1 MDNDYSNNHTIFVD
15 DEKDMENWSAPKY
28 FNTLPELV
36 DQKYNRISEEQLKE
50 NAFASNIMDEKEL
63 KKIKE
68 KREMR
73 YKELGEAMN
82 DQETVDRVMSHIE
95 LQKNLN
101 QKGRKVKVASGK
113 NGFAD
118 VYRWSFERKK

>member
-1 MDNDYSNNHTIFVD
+1 MDNSYSNNHTIFVE
-15 DEKDMENWSAPKY
+15 DEKDMDNWSAATY

-36 DQKYNRISEEQLKE
+36 SHKYNRISEEQLKQDSIST
-50 NAFASNIMDEKEL
+50 NMTSEKEL
-63 KKIKE
+63 KKIRE
-68 KREMR
+68 KRAER
-73 YKELGEAMN
+73 YKELDENMK

>member
-1 MDNDYSNNHTIFVD
+1 
-15 DEKDMENWSAPKY
+15 MENWSAANY

-36 DQKYNRISEEQLKE
+36 DRKYNRLSEDQLK
-50 NAFASNIMDEKEL
+50 NNVFSSNIYDEKEL

-68 KREMR
+68 KREDR
-73 YKELGEAMN
+73 FKELAEN
-82 DQETVDRVMSHIE
+82 LKDQETIDRVMSHIE

-118 VYRWSFERKK
+118 VYKWKFERKKQSVYVFQYYIVC